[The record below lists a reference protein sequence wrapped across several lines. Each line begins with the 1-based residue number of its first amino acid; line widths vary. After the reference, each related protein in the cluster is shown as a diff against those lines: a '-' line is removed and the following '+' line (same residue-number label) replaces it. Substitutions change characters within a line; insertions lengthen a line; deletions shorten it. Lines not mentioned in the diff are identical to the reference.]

1 MISHSHNF
9 IYFRNPKTASHA
21 ILKYLDSQEV
31 TLKNIPYNVE
41 SESYTG
47 FLKTFYKFH
56 LSGKLLKRE
65 IDKNIYKDYF
75 KFCFVRNPWDKMVS
89 MWRYME
95 RHTFLSYVNS
105 KSFTGFARRKYSFWD
120 KNSGSNLNEYVEIN
134 KLIPDKLTFDAF
146 LLYIF
151 DSEMKVI
158 FESGSSFSKN
168 ADFIGKYENLK
179 NDFDFICDKLKL
191 PRTNLDVANKSDR
204 NKDYRVYY
212 NNRTRDL
219 VGDAFSEDII
229 NFNYSF

>member
-1 MISHSHNF
+1 MLLSEKYKILF
-9 IYFRNPKTASHA
+9 IEIPKTASTVVGSA
-21 ILKYLDSQEV
+21 LNNILGKKNVLHILDRFDNTKYNHVYRHCPINNAFLDF
-31 TLKNIPYNVE
+31 PE
-41 SESYTG
+41 SKE
-47 FLKTFYKFH
+47 
-56 LSGKLLKRE
+56 
-65 IDKNIYKDYF
+65 YF